1 MTVDCAIHADVQTPW
16 AKADDGSAPGGR
28 GNLLHGFVP
37 RRFRAISTYGRDDGS
52 WKAINH
58 GLVMEARDRL
68 GRDAPPNAGIIDS
81 QSVKTTQSGSP
92 RGL

>member
-37 RRFRAISTYGRDDGS
+37 LPMAHAGKGFPTALDGS
-52 WKAINH
+52 
-58 GLVMEARDRL
+58 GLFPPMAAMTAA
-68 GRDAPPNAGIIDS
+68 GRRS
-81 QSVKTTQSGSP
+81 TMV
-92 RGL
+92 L